1 VASALLLAVAC
12 ALLASLIA
20 GVSAGAAA
28 PQAKGFRVARVCPPP
43 SPGRATCMA
52 LRLVPSSLTA
62 ADLKANKTRYR
73 RAAARHERVAAL
85 RKKPFPGFLT
95 PERLHAAYSLPN
107 TTPASATQTIA
118 VVDAFNDPTIEQ
130 DLAVYDKEFGLG
142 ECTTANGCFKKI
154 NQNGKA
160 SPLPEDEGGWGTEI
174 SIDVEM
180 ARAICQNCKIV
191 LVETNTEEF
200 SDLGTGVNA
209 AVNAGATVISNSYGG
224 PEEPAYESL
233 ASADYNHPGLL
244 VAASTGDCGYFNKA
258 CRGDGQAANF
268 PADSPNVLAVGG
280 TSLTETGKGEWVS
293 SAWDEGGSGCS
304 TLFSAAPW
312 QAEAAN
318 FAATGCKGGRG
329 EADVSAIG
337 DPNTGVDIYDS
348 TPEELGAPTGWGV
361 WGGTSVAAPIVTSE
375 FALAGGAH
383 GVNYPASTLY
393 SHLGQAGDL
402 YDVTSGS
409 NGSCGSTTI
418 CKATAG
424 FDGPTGVGSPIG
436 LGALTLGETPVN
448 TAAPTISGE
457 ASQGSTLKAT
467 SGEWTEEP
475 SSFAYQWE
483 RCEASQAGCTSIA
496 TATSPSYKVG
506 SSDVGSR
513 LRVKVTAANEAG
525 AGTPAASA
533 ETAVVASNTPT
544 IGSFTPA
551 GITGS
556 TIVIEGSGLAGATQ
570 VLLGKQA
577 MSFTVVSA
585 TKIEAVVPNGAASNK
600 LQVNTLQG
608 DVKTK
613 GKFNVTFTIKSFKPG
628 SGAAGATVT
637 IKGTGFNGSSVV
649 KFDGVQ
655 ATVLSRASGKLKVT
669 VPEGAGTGPITI
681 TNTTSPA
688 GTITSAGNFKP

>member
-1 VASALLLAVAC
+1 MGAST
-12 ALLASLIA
+12 S
-20 GVSAGAAA
+20 AAA
-28 PQAKGFRVARVCPPP
+28 PYAKGFRVARVCPPP
-43 SPGRATCMA
+43 APGRATCMA

-62 ADLKANKTRYR
+62 SDLKANKARYR
-73 RAAARHERVAAL
+73 RAAAHREKVPAL

-107 TTPASATQTIA
+107 ETPTSSTQTIA
-118 VVDAFNDPTIEQ
+118 VVDAFNDPTIEE
-130 DLAVYDKEFGLG
+130 DLAVYDKEFGLST
-142 ECTTANGCFKKI
+142 CTTANGCFKKI

-180 ARAICQNCKIV
+180 ARAICQNCRIV
-191 LVETNTEEF
+191 LVETSSEEF
-200 SDLGTGVNA
+200 SDLGAGVNA

-224 PEEPAYESL
+224 PEEPGYLSL

-258 CRGDGQAANF
+258 CRGRGQAANF

-280 TSLTETGKGEWVS
+280 TSLTENGKGEWTS
-293 SAWDEGGSGCS
+293 AAWDEGGSGCS
-304 TLFSAAPW
+304 TLFSAALW

-318 FAATGCKGGRG
+318 FSATGCKGGRG

-361 WGGTSVAAPIVTSE
+361 WGGTSVAAPIVTAE
-375 FALAGGAH
+375 FALAGGAR

-393 SHLGQAGDL
+393 SHLGQANDL
-402 YDVTSGS
+402 YDVTAGN
-409 NGSCGSTTI
+409 NGSCGTTTI
-418 CKATAG
+418 CKAAVG

-436 LGALTLGETPVN
+436 LGALVLGETPAN
-448 TAAPTISGE
+448 TSAPVISGE
-457 ASQGSTLKAT
+457 AAPGGTLKAT
-467 SGEWTEEP
+467 TGEWTGSP
-475 SSFAYQWE
+475 TAFGYQWE
-483 RCEASQAGCTSIA
+483 RCTASEASCATIA
-496 TATSPSYKVG
+496 TASSSSYAVTSA
-506 SSDVGSR
+506 DVGSR
-513 LRVKVTAANEAG
+513 LRVKVTASNG
-525 AGTPAASA
+525 VGSGTPATSA
-533 ETAVVASNTPT
+533 QTAVVASSTPT
-544 IGSFTPA
+544 IGSFTPS

-570 VLLGKQA
+570 VLLGKQS

-585 TKIEAVVPNGAASNK
+585 AKIEAIIPNGAAAGK
-600 LQVNTLQG
+600 LQVNTPQG
-608 DVKTK
+608 SAKSK
-613 GKFNVTFTIKSFKPG
+613 GKLNVTFSIKSFKPG
-628 SGAAGATVT
+628 SGGSGTAVT
-637 IKGTGFNGSSVV
+637 IKGVGFNGSSVV

-655 ATVLSRASGKLKVT
+655 ATVLSRSSSKLKVT

-688 GTITSAGNFKP
+688 GTITSSGNFKP